1 MTTGT
6 GLRCMTSIHSL
17 QSAFGFV
24 FNRRGKNKK
33 EGALFNCYAKVLKI
47 PIFNWVSKFLLLF
60 SLLLEGEAFTGSK
73 WPEFR
78 ELILQLYWFKMIFTK
93 MEYSIQKK
101 LVLAFFFPIPKQA
114 ALKWTR
120 NKISF

>member
-60 SLLLEGEAFTGSK
+60 SLLLEGEAFTAQNGLNS
-73 WPEFR
+73 EN
-78 ELILQLYWFKMIFTK
+78 LLCSFTG
-93 MEYSIQKK
+93 
-101 LVLAFFFPIPKQA
+101 
-114 ALKWTR
+114 LK
-120 NKISF
+120 